1 MCRCAGCLP
10 PCRSLAGPRSTRVD
24 FSMGTMN
31 RCISFRPHLTR
42 RMSSA
47 DTARQ
52 LRVPTFD
59 HSTSTTTNRP
69 PDQHFY
75 PISVVRVD
83 GKWVRG
89 WNSVTA
95 GRPAHSPG
103 VGVILGKDASKEL
116 QKCCKGQNRYFWALS
131 EARELQEGRSCLC
144 SDRSWRSQSVLR
156 PYIDSTSS

>member
-1 MCRCAGCLP
+1 MGFLLSASNRNHPLVFAPLVILYNTAPISSKRLQKGP
-10 PCRSLAGPRSTRVD
+10 SAQVRKSTDSAWRRRRSPLMGVD
-24 FSMGTMN
+24 FSMGMTN
-31 RCISFRPHLTR
+31 LGTSFRPHLTR
-42 RMSSA
+42 RMGSA

-52 LRVPTFD
+52 LRVTTFD

-103 VGVILGKDASKEL
+103 E
-116 QKCCKGQNRYFWALS
+116 
-131 EARELQEGRSCLC
+131 
-144 SDRSWRSQSVLR
+144 
-156 PYIDSTSS
+156 